1 MNGYLGRILIVLAL
15 LLTAA
20 ACPAEIVDLSTPGE
34 TIEDALKEAQA
45 AVANSPM
52 KLSIS
57 AVGFDLSPG
66 SEAEKYLQDMASI
79 GGGAYFAAS
88 DSGELTQALTGA
100 ATGQTSGYGGTPIIT
115 SPQNGDTVG
124 PATMVV
130 GTAQLQGDGVIVIQ
144 TQVYDQLNGDFIKMV
159 PGHRHK
165 LNPDGSFALLVA
177 TPLISFGV
185 KRPLRYEIHAFTA
198 TRDGDKSPHAI
209 VTVEQ
214 PAPTP

>member
-1 MNGYLGRILIVLAL
+1 MKMTATMLATYIATTL
-15 LLTAA
+15 FAA
-20 ACPAEIVDLSTPGE
+20 MCAADIVDLSSPGE
-34 TIEDALKEAQA
+34 TVADALKEAPQ
-45 AVANSPM
+45 AVANSSR

-57 AVGFDLSPG
+57 TVGFDLSPG

-115 SPQNGDTVG
+115 SPQNADLVG
-124 PATMVV
+124 PATMVI
-130 GTAQLQGDGVIVIQ
+130 GTARLQGDGVIVIQ
-144 TQVYDQLNGDFIKMV
+144 TQVYDQLNGEFIKMV

-198 TRDGDKSPHAI
+198 TRDGDKSAHAI

-214 PAPTP
+214 PVPTP